1 MKKSTQ
7 FRTSLVKPKSRKHQN
22 PETFSDV
29 KPWVIAAS
37 AEEERKPND
46 QLWKKAPSAD
56 DAYTARL
63 QRVRFL
69 EKYIGNDPSL
79 KFFAE
84 QLDACEPRNRCLS
97 GACPE
102 CSRLF
107 QRWFVR
113 RSRQYIAKHIDE
125 PGHELVAIT
134 IVPSKPIVRPGKL
147 NNFSVSNLQRRLKFA
162 LDKNGIGD
170 AIGGIDFSFNEDRDE
185 KFKPHWSPHPYL
197 ITTTKN
203 RPLLLASLKKS
214 FKASKTV
221 LRPVKIPTFQNIS
234 RRRSYALKMDFEC
247 RVGYDETKFI
257 KGKIRECRNTDHQ
270 RLRAQERIE
279 LFKYLDQIGLA
290 ARVIFRGAKPIVN
303 LSGVRIKRIK

>member
-1 MKKSTQ
+1 MKKPARPINSKCIHNSRKTH
-7 FRTSLVKPKSRKHQN
+7 KSRNYPDK
-22 PETFSDV
+22 
-29 KPWVIAAS
+29 KPWVIAAI
-37 AEEERKPND
+37 AEEERKPSD
-46 QLWKKAPSAD
+46 LLWRKAPSAD

-69 EKYIGNDPSL
+69 QKYVEKDSSL

-84 QLDACEPRNRCLS
+84 RLDACEPRNRCLS

-113 RSRQYIAKHIDE
+113 RSKQYIAKHIDK
-125 PGHELVAIT
+125 PSHELVAIT

-147 NNFSVSNLQRRLKFA
+147 NNFSVSNLQRRVKFA
-162 LDKNGIGD
+162 LDKNGVGD
-170 AIGGIDFSFNEDRDE
+170 AIGGVDFSFNEDRNG

-221 LRPVKIPTFQNIS
+221 LRPVKIPAFENNA

-247 RVGYDETKFI
+247 RVGYDEI
-257 KGKIRECRNTDHQ
+257 KIVNGIIRKCRNTDYQ
-270 RLRAQERIE
+270 RLRVQERLE

-290 ARVIFRGAKPIVN
+290 ARVIFRGAKPVVN

>member
-7 FRTSLVKPKSRKHQN
+7 FRKSIISANLRKKN
-22 PETFSDV
+22 RSRNYPDK
-29 KPWVIAAS
+29 KPWVIAAI
-37 AEEERKPND
+37 AEEERKPSD
-46 QLWKKAPSAD
+46 RLWKKAPSAD

-69 EKYIGNDPSL
+69 QKFAKTDPT
-79 KFFAE
+79 FRFCAE
-84 QLDACEPRNRCLS
+84 RLDACEPRNRCLS

-113 RSRQYIAKHIDE
+113 RSKQYIAKDIDE
-125 PGHELVAIT
+125 PSHELVAIT
-134 IVPSKPIVRPGKL
+134 IVPSTPIVRPGKL
-147 NNFSVSNLQRRLKFA
+147 NNFSIINLQRRLKFA
-162 LDKNGIGD
+162 LDKNGVCD
-170 AIGGIDFSFNEDRDE
+170 AIGGVDFSFNEDRNG

-203 RPLLLASLKKS
+203 RLHLLAGLKKS
-214 FKASKTV
+214 FRRSKTV

-234 RRRSYALKMDFEC
+234 RRRSYALKMHFKR
-247 RVGYDETKFI
+247 RVGYDQIKI
-257 KGKIRECRNTDHQ
+257 VKGKIRKCRNADYQ
-270 RLRAQERIE
+270 RLRAQERVE

-290 ARVIFRGAKPIVN
+290 SRVIFRGAKPVVN
-303 LSGVRIKRIK
+303 LSGVQIKRIK